1 MSDTEN
7 IVLTGVHGSVEQEIF
22 CAKSEGGSYLV
33 FRAFQTSSHL
43 LKVTI
48 EVGVN
53 AIEQL
58 CKETIELFKQGSFEG
73 FSDDG
78 VPDEYIL
85 DNFQGEI
92 HERIKGYAFRHL
104 VIDFLITELFDRQIM
119 FANYPR
125 LMSAELISGPKMKF
139 HFDVS
144 MSDPVELKEWKL
156 FLFKLP
162 KRKRYKDLDKQVEQ
176 FLEAQSNAL
185 SKQDTQCIEENDWVC
200 FQATLIDRRC
210 DILDAKFSSMF
221 WLRANGRGLQDQFSA
236 MFVTRRVGDQFTTN
250 NFDFDETQHEIDGK
264 RYNFLI
270 NIKGLIK
277 GGTLSLD
284 LFKSTFRLKNK
295 LEVHGKLMEVF
306 SYRNDVSQ
314 RKTIIEEL
322 FHLLLTKHRFE
333 VAKHLVL
340 RRVEDLLV
348 SLMKQPDYQV
358 YKSQKDFFLQVEQ
371 LAEKQLKEEIIIDQI
386 AYTENITV
394 DFKDMQQYLHL
405 FNNKRLREFVYFKS
419 LIEKIDELEAPIN
432 ANILAQAVL
441 REKVL
446 NHIIYTLTH

>member
-7 IVLTGVHGSVEQEIF
+7 VVLTGSHGGINQEIF
-22 CAKSEGGSYLV
+22 GAKSGKNNHLS
-33 FRAFQTSSHL
+33 FKFFQASSHL

-48 EVGVN
+48 EVGVPL
-53 AIEQL
+53 IEL
-58 CKETIELFKQGSFEG
+58 LSKETIELFKQGNFDG
-73 FSDDG
+73 FAEDCI
-78 VPDEYIL
+78 PDEYIL
-85 DNFQGEI
+85 ENFDGEI

-125 LMSAELISGPKMKF
+125 LIAAEMFAGPRMLF

-144 MSDPVELKEWKL
+144 ISDSIELKEWKL

-176 FLEAQSNAL
+176 FLEAQAAAS
-185 SKQDTQCIEENDWVC
+185 SKQDMQHIEEDDWVC
-200 FQATLIDRRC
+200 FEATLIDRRC
-210 DILDAKFSSMF
+210 EILDPKFSSSF
-221 WLRANGRGLQDQFSA
+221 WLRANGRGLQEQFSA
-236 MFVTRRVGDQFTTN
+236 MFEGHSIADQFTTN

-270 NIKGLIK
+270 TVKGLIK
-277 GGTLSLD
+277 GNTLSVD
-284 LFKSTFRLKNK
+284 LLKTTFRLKNK
-295 LEVHGKLMEVF
+295 AEVHVKLMEVF

-314 RKTIIEEL
+314 RKMIIEEL

-386 AYTENITV
+386 AYTENISV
-394 DFKDMQQYLHL
+394 EFKDMQQYLHL
-405 FNNKRLREFVYFKS
+405 FNNKRLREFVYFRS

>member
-7 IVLTGVHGSVEQEIF
+7 IVLTGVRGNLEQEIF
-22 CAKSEGGSYLV
+22 CAKSERNPYLI
-33 FRAFQTSSHL
+33 FRSLQTSSHL
-43 LKVTI
+43 LKVGI
-48 EVGVN
+48 EVGSPVL
-53 AIEQL
+53 EWL
-58 CKETIELFKQGSFEG
+58 RKETTELFRQGNFDG
-73 FSDDG
+73 FAEDD
-78 VPDEYIL
+78 VPDEYII
-85 DNFQGEI
+85 DNFRGEI
-92 HERIKGYAFRHL
+92 DERIKGYVFRHL
-104 VIDFLITELFDRQIM
+104 VIDFLMTELSQRQIM

-125 LMSAELISGPKMKF
+125 LIGTEMFAGPKMLF

-144 MSDPVELKEWKL
+144 VTDEVELKGWKL

-176 FLEAQSNAL
+176 FLETQAL
-185 SKQDTQCIEENDWVC
+185 AVSRQDPLSVQEDDWVC
-200 FQATLIDRRC
+200 FDAAL
-210 DILDAKFSSMF
+210 LDKQCEALHAMLTSNF
-221 WLRANGRGLQDQFSA
+221 WMRANGKGLQDQFSA
-236 MFVTRRVGDQFTTN
+236 MFVGHKIGDAFNAN

-270 NIKGLIK
+270 TVKGIIK

-284 LFKSTFRLKNK
+284 LFKATFKLKNK
-295 LEVHGKLMEVF
+295 MDVHNKLMEVF
-306 SYRNDVSQ
+306 SYRNDISQ
-314 RKTIIEEL
+314 RKMIIEEL

-333 VAKHLVL
+333 VPKHLVL

-386 AYTENITV
+386 ACCENMAV
-394 DFKDMQQYLHL
+394 EHKDIQHYLHL

-441 REKVL
+441 REKAL

>member
-1 MSDTEN
+1 MSDTESV
-7 IVLTGVHGSVEQEIF
+7 VLTGVHGSIAQEIF
-22 CAKSEGGSYLV
+22 GAKSGKNHHLV
-33 FRAFQTSSHL
+33 FRSFQASSHL
-43 LKVTI
+43 LKATI
-48 EVGVN
+48 EVGIPV
-53 AIEQL
+53 IEQL
-58 CKETIELFKQGSFEG
+58 GKETIELFKQGNFEG
-73 FSDDG
+73 FADDG

-85 DNFQGEI
+85 ENFNSEI
-92 HERIKGYAFRHL
+92 HERIKGYVFRHL
-104 VIDFLITELFDRQIM
+104 VIDFLITELLDRQIM

-125 LMSAELISGPKMKF
+125 LMGAELLPGPKMLF

-144 MSDPVELKEWKL
+144 MSDSVELKEWKL

-176 FLEAQSNAL
+176 FLEAQTAVLAGQNMQ
-185 SKQDTQCIEENDWVC
+185 KIEEDDWVC
-200 FQATLIDRRC
+200 FDATLIDRRC
-210 DILDAKFSSMF
+210 EVLDANFTSRF
-221 WLRANGRGLQDQFSA
+221 WLRANGRGLQEQFSA
-236 MFVTRRVGDQFTTN
+236 MFAGHAVGDQFTTN

-270 NIKGLIK
+270 NIKGVIK
-277 GGTLSLD
+277 GNALSMD
-284 LFKSTFRLKNK
+284 LFKTTFRLKNK
-295 LEVHGKLMEVF
+295 VEVHGKLMEVF
-306 SYRNDVSQ
+306 SYRNDISQ
-314 RKTIIEEL
+314 RKMIIEEL

-386 AYTENITV
+386 AYSEGIAV
-394 DFKDMQQYLHL
+394 DFKDMQHYLHL

>member
-1 MSDTEN
+1 MSDTESIALPGN
-7 IVLTGVHGSVEQEIF
+7 RGNFTHEVFGAKKRNPHLTF
-22 CAKSEGGSYLV
+22 KS
-33 FRAFQTSSHL
+33 FQASSHL

-48 EVGVN
+48 EVGTPLVD
-53 AIEQL
+53 QL
-58 CKETIELFKQGSFEG
+58 RKETVELFKQGAFDG
-73 FSDDG
+73 FADNHIPDG
-78 VPDEYIL
+78 YIME
-85 DNFQGEI
+85 NFYSEI
-92 HERIKGYAFRHL
+92 HERIKGYIFRHL
-104 VIDFLITELFDRQIM
+104 VIDFLLTELFERQII

-125 LMSAELISGPKMKF
+125 LIGAEFLQGPKLIF

-144 MSDPVELKEWKL
+144 ISDVLELKDWKL

-176 FLEAQSNAL
+176 FLNGQAAVAANQN
-185 SKQDTQCIEENDWVC
+185 QQIIEENDWVC
-200 FQATLIDRRC
+200 FDAILINHRC
-210 DILDAKFSSMF
+210 EILDNSFTSRF
-221 WLRANGRGLQDQFSA
+221 WLRANGKGLQEEFSA
-236 MFVTRRVGDQFTTN
+236 MFAGHVVGDQFTTN
-250 NFDFDETQHEIDGK
+250 HFDFDETQHEIDGK

-270 NIKGLIK
+270 NIKGIIK
-277 GGTLSLD
+277 GSALSTD
-284 LFKSTFRLKNK
+284 LFKSTFKLKNK
-295 LEVHGKLMEVF
+295 IEIHSKLMEVF
-306 SYRNDVSQ
+306 SYRNDISQ
-314 RKTIIEEL
+314 RKMIIEEL

-386 AYTENITV
+386 AHAENIMI
-394 DFKDMQQYLHL
+394 DFKDMQHYLHL

-432 ANILAQAVL
+432 ANILTQAVL